1 MADVGIVQRVIRFLL
16 VRFLMLV
23 MCAVYILVFH
33 FTNSSECILLD
44 QYYLLRLFNFE
55 NQMSDKR
62 PSIAV

>member
-1 MADVGIVQRVIRFLL
+1 MADVGIVRRVIRSLH

-33 FTNSSECILLD
+33 FYQHQRVFLLD